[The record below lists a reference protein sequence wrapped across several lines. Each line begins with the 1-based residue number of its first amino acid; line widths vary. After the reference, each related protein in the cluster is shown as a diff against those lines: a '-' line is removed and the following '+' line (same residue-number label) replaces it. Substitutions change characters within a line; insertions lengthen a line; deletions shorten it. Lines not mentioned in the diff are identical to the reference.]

1 VTTHLP
7 RPVRAAATFAAL
19 ALFLT
24 GSNYCLVG
32 ALRGTPM
39 SCTAIAGGA
48 PAKAEAAPICPLHA
62 RKAKGA
68 PVSKTADAAPCCVT
82 LARADAPEVPRID
95 AAPMSFAAPAV
106 IAAALDENAPTASL
120 HSLPLDQHPPAP
132 GWEKSAHAGRAPP
145 TPA

>member
-1 VTTHLP
+1 VTAHLP

-39 SCTAIAGGA
+39 SCTVIAGSTSS
-48 PAKAEAAPICPLHA
+48 KAEAAPICPLHA

-68 PVSKTADAAPCCVT
+68 PASKTASAAPCCVT

-95 AAPMSFAAPAV
+95 AAPMPFAALAV
-106 IAAALDENAPTASL
+106 IAAALDPNAQTASP
-120 HSLPLDQHPPAP
+120 HFLPLDQHPPAP

-145 TPA
+145 TLA

>member
-1 VTTHLP
+1 
-7 RPVRAAATFAAL
+7 VRAAATFAAL

-39 SCTAIAGGA
+39 SCTQVAGGTQA
-48 PAKAEAAPICPLHA
+48 NTDAAPICPLHA

-68 PVSKTADAAPCCVT
+68 PASKTVDAAPCCVT

-95 AAPMSFAAPAV
+95 AAPVPFAALAV
-106 IAAALDENAPTASL
+106 IAALLDPNTHTASL
-120 HSLPLDQHPPAP
+120 HPLPLDQHPPAP